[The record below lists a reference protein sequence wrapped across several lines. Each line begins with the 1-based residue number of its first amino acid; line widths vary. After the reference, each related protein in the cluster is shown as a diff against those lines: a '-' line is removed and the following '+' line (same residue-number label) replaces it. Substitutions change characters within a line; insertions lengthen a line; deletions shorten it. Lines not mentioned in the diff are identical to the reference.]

1 MATEMQFCTTI
12 PVEPGSDIEQLRWL
26 ARESFENTAAKRG
39 MRVHDYTET
48 VVSPLEIP
56 DKAAKHLPRP
66 IYEYEWYRFEA
77 VGRVDD
83 VALKWAA
90 AESKWR
96 TGEVF
101 GAKSV

>member
-1 MATEMQFCTTI
+1 MATTKQFCATV
-12 PVEPGSDIEQLRWL
+12 PLEPGGDVEQLRWL
-26 ARESFENTAAKRG
+26 ARESFERAASKRG

-48 VVSPLEIP
+48 IVSPLEIP

-66 IYEYEWYRFEA
+66 IHEYEWFRFEA

-83 VALKWAA
+83 VALEWAV

-96 TGEVF
+96 TGVVF
-101 GAKSV
+101 GA